1 MGSKKH
7 RKKSG
12 NLTRKAGNDKG
23 HVTKG
28 TNHTPPIPTS
38 YEAGM
43 AAPIQSS
50 NPMTQTSNG
59 QTGLVLSDAREVLYG
74 ADTSHQNLQQMLPHS
89 QNHEHAGHN
98 TSGS

>member
-28 TNHTPPIPTS
+28 TNHTPPIPTFLQATRRAWRRP
-38 YEAGM
+38 YKV
-43 AAPIQSS
+43 Q
-50 NPMTQTSNG
+50 TQ
-59 QTGLVLSDAREVLYG
+59 
-74 ADTSHQNLQQMLPHS
+74 
-89 QNHEHAGHN
+89 
-98 TSGS
+98 